1 MEPLAARRRRLSRLR
16 KLDGPAEGREGV
28 RGSFVGG
35 GDVKNVDAGVCKYE
49 YRVGGRYLSVRDHR
63 WARAFYI

>member
-35 GDVKNVDAGVCKYE
+35 GDVKNVDAGVCK
-49 YRVGGRYLSVRDHR
+49 
-63 WARAFYI
+63 